1 VEKLAQ
7 EARKKMKQMRP
18 TLKGILIIALVLFCA
33 PARPVAASPQQQDA
47 KPTYT
52 IPEYNAFQAARAET
66 NPANRIKL
74 LDDFVSKF
82 PASTLMPYVSQL
94 YMSTYGELKDYPK
107 VIDTAD
113 KIAAM
118 GDKVDAGVRLQALQT
133 RVQAFSSVFNPKVAD
148 AHDQLVKERD
158 AAIQGATLLT
168 GYPKPA
174 GSTVADADFA
184 AQKKPGIAFFY
195 AAAGFADLQLK
206 DYPAAIDA
214 FKQANANAPAD
225 PVNNYRLGLAYLNTT
240 PPQSIDGF
248 WYLARAIN
256 LKVPDADKIK
266 DYLRKAIYNYEQ
278 PGCDSS
284 VDDQLKELLT
294 LAGTSGDRPATYTIP
309 AAADLQKVAQAS
321 TILTVITDLGAG
333 GDKAKQTWLAI
344 CGAQFPGVVG
354 KIIEVKPGDGFVDFL
369 VATGAD
375 DAALQAATTPNMDVK
390 VWTAAP
396 PAGAAGAAQNT
407 AQPDVLRLANN
418 DGLRFSGA
426 IVSYDPTPFLLH
438 WDQVKVD
445 PTIIPEKAEAG
456 KAHKKVP
463 AKQ

>member
-1 VEKLAQ
+1 MGMV
-7 EARKKMKQMRP
+7 
-18 TLKGILIIALVLFCA
+18 IIASVLWCA
-33 PARPVAASPQQQDA
+33 PARPVSAFMQQAAD

-52 IPEYNAFQAARAET
+52 IPEYNAFQAARGET
-66 NPANRIKL
+66 NPQNRIKL

-82 PASTLMPYVSQL
+82 PNSTLMPYVAQL
-94 YMSTYGELKDYPK
+94 YLSTYTELKDYPK

-113 KIAAM
+113 KVVAQ
-118 GDKVDAGVRLQALQT
+118 GDKVDAGVRLQALQA
-133 RVQAFSSVFNPKVAD
+133 RVQAFSTAFNPKAAD

-158 AAIQGATLLT
+158 AAKQGSALLQA
-168 GYPKPA
+168 YPKPA
-174 GSTVADADFA
+174 TSTMSDADFA
-184 AQKKPGIAFFY
+184 AQKKPGIAFFD
-195 AAAGFADLQLK
+195 ASAGLADMQLK
-206 DYPAAIDA
+206 DNAAA
-214 FKQANANAPAD
+214 AESFKAALVNNPAD
-225 PVNNYRLGLAYLNTT
+225 AVTNYRLGLAYLGMT

-248 WYLARAIN
+248 WSLARAIN

-266 DYLRKAIYNYEQ
+266 DYLHKAIYNYEQ
-278 PGCDSS
+278 PGCETS
-284 VDDQLKELLT
+284 VDEQLNELLT

-309 AAADLQKVAQAS
+309 AAADLQKLAQAS
-321 TILTVITDLGAG
+321 TILTVITDLSAG
-333 GDKAKQTWLAI
+333 GDKAKMTWLAI

-354 KIIEVKPGDGFVDFL
+354 KIIEVKPGEGFVDFL

-390 VWTAAP
+390 VWITTP

-407 AQPDVLRLANN
+407 AQPDVTRLAKD

-445 PTIIPEKAEAG
+445 PTIIPEKADAG
-456 KAHKKVP
+456 KSHKKVP
-463 AKQ
+463 TKQ